1 MDNNQIIKMLSS
13 SILTSFRT
21 LSSSCLGSDS
31 AVLIY
36 LTSNILLS
44 NIFTEL
50 SEGLIYDTAFLVCA
64 YVTTCFKYIFDVN
77 YTQQNILPENVNK

>member
-1 MDNNQIIKMLSS
+1 MDNNQITKMLSS

-21 LSSSCLGSDS
+21 LSSSSLGSDS

-64 YVTTCFKYIFDVN
+64 YVTICFKYIFDVN